1 MTTAEGIGMGE
12 KISNP
17 FIHQGEALV
26 CVGHGSRNTKLPGAE
41 AYRLVPID
49 WYTER
54 LTGQFFGSYAEKTAD
69 VEWAR
74 QDPNGFYHGMIVRYG
89 AGILSCTGHRSPSCL
104 GRWRSRGC
112 LGKNE
117 ITSQSP

>member
-49 WYTER
+49 WYSER
-54 LTGQFFGSYAEKTAD
+54 LTDHFFGSYA
-69 VEWAR
+69 EWAR

-89 AGILSCTGHRSPSCL
+89 GGHFVMHGPPVTFVPGQVAQPGL
-104 GRWRSRGC
+104 FGQ
-112 LGKNE
+112 E
-117 ITSQSP
+117 